1 MKVELL
7 ISNEIKNPTALIK
20 SDKLTDNIKKA
31 IKILENEDKNLF
43 IQVKKDGKMSFLDF
57 EEIYLIKVEDKKVQ
71 VYSENQKYTT
81 NKRLYELET
90 LLNTSFI
97 RISKSSIVNIRKI
110 DYVAPSLKG
119 IMFIQLKNGLKDNIS
134 RNYLANFK
142 TRLKIK

>member
-81 NKRLYELET
+81 NKT
-90 LLNTSFI
+90 
-97 RISKSSIVNIRKI
+97 V
-110 DYVAPSLKG
+110 
-119 IMFIQLKNGLKDNIS
+119 
-134 RNYLANFK
+134 
-142 TRLKIK
+142 

>member
-1 MKVELL
+1 MK
-7 ISNEIKNPTALIK
+7 TR
-20 SDKLTDNIKKA
+20 NIQQ
-31 IKILENEDKNLF
+31 I
-43 IQVKKDGKMSFLDF
+43 
-57 EEIYLIKVEDKKVQ
+57 
-71 VYSENQKYTT
+71 
-81 NKRLYELET
+81 RLYELET